1 MTNYIQEAGQ
11 HYWPNIEEATKT
23 NIQKILHVCKRM
35 FNDKEPSFYNEME
48 KKFDKTFYNILKELP
63 AGTVFALITGDI
75 PVEEFKTWL
84 SSKNKETNFKDIGPD
99 RYTDSEWPVKVVKAM
114 ETLAEASK
122 GNYKETT
129 EESVASGGISQEA
142 FDELR
147 AKLDREYRENKNLSD
162 QKDALQKLFEETETN
177 YKEKLKELSSSRVK
191 EELEGLT
198 IGEGDLTSTIT
209 MRPAKELFFG
219 VTDNNIEVPVFEW
232 KDAEGNVVAH
242 PDIPKQDPKYLF
254 REKELTRVLYALMTN
269 QRMYLH
275 GHTGTGKTTLIEQ
288 VAAHLNWPVLRINFD
303 SEITRMDLIGKTDLV
318 ADGGTTTTQWQ
329 DGLLP
334 KAMSNAY
341 IAIFD
346 EIDFCR
352 PDVSYVMQAA
362 TEGNGMTLLED
373 GGRKV
378 YPHQMFRMF
387 ATGNTV
393 GQGDEFGM
401 YQGARA
407 QSLAFLDRFTIWQ
420 RVDYLP
426 ADKRKELA
434 QSAAPT
440 LKSEIVDRISK
451 YVTEHLEAFT
461 GNNVL
466 QPISPRGMMAVAKA
480 AEFLSLNGASDK
492 DALSEALDMVVLD
505 RCTQEDRAVLKGI
518 KDRVWK

>member
-1 MTNYIQEAGQ
+1 
-11 HYWPNIEEATKT
+11 
-23 NIQKILHVCKRM
+23 
-35 FNDKEPSFYNEME
+35 
-48 KKFDKTFYNILKELP
+48 
-63 AGTVFALITGDI
+63 
-75 PVEEFKTWL
+75 
-84 SSKNKETNFKDIGPD
+84 
-99 RYTDSEWPVKVVKAM
+99 
-114 ETLAEASK
+114 
-122 GNYKETT
+122 
-129 EESVASGGISQEA
+129 
-142 FDELR
+142 
-147 AKLDREYRENKNLSD
+147 
-162 QKDALQKLFEETETN
+162 
-177 YKEKLKELSSSRVK
+177 LSSSRVK

>member
-1 MTNYIQEAGQ
+1 MNRYINEAGQ
-11 HYWPNIEEATKT
+11 HYWPDIEEAAKT
-23 NIQKILHVCKRM
+23 NIPKILHVCKRM
-35 FNDKEPSFYNEME
+35 IADLEPSFYSEME
-48 KKFDKTFYNILKELP
+48 SKFDKTFYNILKELP
-63 AGTVFALITGDI
+63 ACTVFAVITGDI
-75 PVEEFKTWL
+75 SVEEFKIWL
-84 SSKNKETNFKDIGPD
+84 SSKDKSTDFKNIGPD
-99 RYTDSEWPVKVVKAM
+99 RYTDFQWPAKVVKAM
-114 ETLAEASK
+114 ETLAKAGKS
-122 GNYKETT
+122 NYKETP
-129 EESVASGGISQEA
+129 EEAATSGGVSQEA
-142 FDELR
+142 FDEL
-147 AKLDREYRENKNLSD
+147 
-162 QKDALQKLFEETETN
+162 KDTLKELTTKHEGFVKFFEETETN
-177 YKEKLKELSSSRVK
+177 YKEKLKELSSSKVK

-198 IGEGDLTSTIT
+198 IGEGDLTSTVT

-232 KDAEGNVVAH
+232 KDAGGNVVAH
-242 PDIPKQDPKYLF
+242 PDTPKQDPKYLF
-254 REKELTRVLYALMTN
+254 REKELARVLYALMTN

-420 RVDYLP
+420 KVDYLP
-426 ADKRKELA
+426 EDKRKELA

-461 GNNVL
+461 GNSVL

-480 AEFLSLNGASDK
+480 AEFLSLNGASDE

-505 RCTQEDRAVLKGI
+505 RCTQEDRAVLQGI

>member
-1 MTNYIQEAGQ
+1 MNDYIKQAGQ
-11 HYWPNIEEATKT
+11 YYHPNIEEADKT
-23 NIQKILHVCKRM
+23 NAQKIIHICKRM
-35 FNDKEPSFYNEME
+35 YYDDFNEFSLEME
-48 KKFDKTFYNILKELP
+48 EKFGKTFYNVLKELP
-63 AGTVFALITGDI
+63 LGTVFALITGDI
-75 PVEEFKTWL
+75 PHSEFQDWL
-84 SSKNKETNFKDIGPD
+84 KSKDKDTNFKEIGPD
-99 RYTDSEWPVKVVKAM
+99 RYTSSEWPTKVLKAM

-122 GNYKETT
+122 GRYKETT
-129 EESVASGGISQEA
+129 EEAVTSGGVSQEA

-147 AKLDREYRENKNLSD
+147 VDLEITRGNLDHFKKLC
-162 QKDALQKLFEETETN
+162 EETETN
-177 YKEKLKELSSSRVK
+177 YKEKLKELLSSKVK

-198 IGEGDLTSTIT
+198 IGEGDLTSTVT

-232 KDAEGNVVAH
+232 KDSEGNVVAH

-303 SEITRMDLIGKTDLV
+303 SEITRMDLIGKTDLI

-420 RVDYLP
+420 KVDYLP
-426 ADKRKELA
+426 EGKRKELA
-434 QSAAPT
+434 QNAAPV

-492 DALSEALDMVVLD
+492 GALSEALDMVVLD
-505 RCTQEDRAVLKGI
+505 RCTQEDRAVLQGI